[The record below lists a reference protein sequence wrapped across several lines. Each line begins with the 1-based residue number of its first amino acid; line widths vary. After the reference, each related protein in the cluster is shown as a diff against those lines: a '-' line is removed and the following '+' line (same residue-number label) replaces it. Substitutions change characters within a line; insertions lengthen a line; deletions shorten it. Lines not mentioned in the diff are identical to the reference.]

1 MTRRIDMRTDR
12 ATLPQSCLVRRRLQA
27 PRMPS
32 LHKILGRQVLVTMIG
47 LALLFPSASVQAVT
61 LGFTDSTAFQAA
73 LPGPSAVINFDN
85 VNADTPIPDGI
96 PFQGITF
103 SSNVDNVLG
112 RSGLI
117 VSAEF
122 LTTSPLNFLGVDDGF
137 SHEFLFGDE
146 LTLDFSVSF
155 QALGLSII
163 AGPGATLPNDFLLTG
178 GGGSVFNVGR
188 PEQTLSDGGEVF
200 FLGLISDQAF
210 NSAQL
215 ISFGNQQDT
224 SLGFNVDDITTVTPA
239 NPAAVPEPSTVL
251 LFGTGLLILAGI
263 TRWKKAAPQPAQE
276 TA

>member
-12 ATLPQSCLVRRRLQA
+12 ATLPQSCLVRRRLLA
-27 PRMPS
+27 LRMPS
-32 LHKILGRQVLVTMIG
+32 LHKMLGRQVLVAIVG
-47 LALLFPSASVQAVT
+47 LALLFPNASVQAVT
-61 LGFTDSTAFQAA
+61 FEFTDSTAFQAA
-73 LPGPSAVINFDN
+73 LPGPSAIINFDN
-85 VNADTPIPDGI
+85 VNADTPIPDRI
-96 PFQGITF
+96 PFQGIAF

-137 SHEFLFGDE
+137 SLEFLFGDE
-146 LTLDFSVSF
+146 LSLDFSVSF

-163 AGPGATLPNDFLLTG
+163 AGPGATMPNNFLLTG
-178 GGGSVFNVGR
+178 GGGSVFNVGT

-215 ISFGNQQDT
+215 ISFGDQLDT

-251 LFGTGLLILAGI
+251 LFGTGLLILAGM
-263 TRWKKAAPQPAQE
+263 TRWKKAAPQSAQE